1 MRLRANEANF
11 LKKIQELETHIFHL
25 QEAVK
30 RNGIE
35 LPTIEEY
42 NQRAPGSEAN
52 LPALASSEANYAAHD
67 VSRPHSIFYRTDP
80 LNDIGE

>member
-1 MRLRANEANF
+1 MRLRANEVNF

-35 LPTIEEY
+35 LPAIEEY
-42 NQRAPGSEAN
+42 SQSALGSEAN

-67 VSRPHSIFYRTDP
+67 VSTPHSIFHNTDP
-80 LNDIGE
+80 LNDISE